1 MQRHASCKG
10 QVALEFFALAG
21 LLAVFL
27 LLVTAA
33 SWQRRGEIEREQVAY
48 AAEAVCSQLR
58 SEINA
63 AHSIGG
69 GYSRNFN
76 LPPML
81 LGSFAY
87 EVDASYLGQERRI
100 FVRWQGG
107 SCGANVLASS
117 FSGTA
122 ALVPGATVT
131 VKNVGGVI
139 AFET

>member
-1 MQRHASCKG
+1 MSKKA

-48 AAEAVCSQLR
+48 AAEAICSQLR
-58 SEINA
+58 SEMNA
-63 AHSIGG
+63 AHSIGD
-69 GYSRNFN
+69 GYSRNFD
-76 LPPML
+76 LPQML
-81 LGSFAY
+81 LGSFSY
-87 EVDASYLGQERRI
+87 SVDASYLSEERRVY
-100 FVRWQGG
+100 VRWDGG

-139 AFET
+139 VFE

>member
-1 MQRHASCKG
+1 LSKKA

-48 AAEAVCSQLR
+48 AAEAICSQLR

-63 AHSIGG
+63 AHSVGD
-69 GYSRNFN
+69 GYSRSFG
-76 LPPML
+76 LPQML
-81 LGSFAY
+81 LGSFPY
-87 EVDASYLGQERRI
+87 SVDASYLSEERRVY
-100 FVRWQGG
+100 VRWDGG

-117 FSGTA
+117 FSGMA
-122 ALVPGATVT
+122 ALVPGETVT

-139 AFET
+139 VFA

>member
-1 MQRHASCKG
+1 MSKKA

-48 AAEAVCSQLR
+48 AAEAICSQLR

-63 AHSIGG
+63 AHSVGD
-69 GYSRNFN
+69 GYSRNFD
-76 LPPML
+76 LPQML
-81 LGSFAY
+81 LGSFSY
-87 EVDASYLGQERRI
+87 SVDASYLSEERRVY
-100 FVRWQGG
+100 VRWDGG

-139 AFET
+139 VFE